1 MALITSSACEQ
12 QTKWMIMIETYQAKL
27 DPYSTQLSIEVLLED
42 TANIITPN
50 YVGDFYFTFAPATT
64 GDHQRLAEM
73 GEQSL
78 MEYVRY
84 SDPWDK
90 EPKPCWE
97 LNNGLFY
104 CKQPKQ
110 FCAPKLNLEDE
121 RFIKMYNQASL
132 KVHFH
137 DTKDGRIY
145 LTCDYCDVYMED
157 YEQQDRER
165 REYWDSV
172 TPSDDDI
179 EFWLTVHGGWR

>member
-1 MALITSSACEQ
+1 
-12 QTKWMIMIETYQAKL
+12 MIEQIYQAKL

-42 TANIITPN
+42 TKYIASPT
-50 YVGDFYFTFAPATT
+50 YEGDYYFTFAPATT

-78 MEYVRY
+78 MEYFRY
-84 SDPWDK
+84 GNPWDK

-97 LNNGLFY
+97 LKSGLFY
-104 CKQPKQ
+104 CKQPKG

-121 RFIKMYNQASL
+121 RYIEMYNQASI

-145 LTCDYCDVYMED
+145 LTCDYYDVYLED
-157 YEQQDRER
+157 FEAMDRER
-165 REYWDSV
+165 EEYLANHP
-172 TPSDDDI
+172 PSPDDI
-179 EFWLTVHGGWR
+179 DF